1 MFQKLEMQ
9 ILLSSVTSVL
19 SLNLEQSRRAA
30 FLPVHW
36 RKDYSRSL
44 TIRARKEKGPCIPYV
59 LPSRLNLWPQI
70 METTTTT
77 ANSLPRLNFGAV
89 QFWLLLILCASPLL
103 PCFFQ
108 QCLTL
113 ARGKPLVLFVSRRQ
127 GKVGGGWIS
136 SSIRKPVLLAR
147 L

>member
-9 ILLSSVTSVL
+9 ILSSLSSVL

-30 FLPVHW
+30 FLLVHW

-44 TIRARKEKGPCIPYV
+44 TIRARKEKGPCMAYV
-59 LPSRLNLWPQI
+59 SPSRLNLWPQI
-70 METTTTT
+70 MKPTTTA

-103 PCFFQ
+103 PCCFQ
-108 QCLTL
+108 PRLTL
-113 ARGKPLVLFVSRRQ
+113 ARGKPLVLLVSCRQ
-127 GKVGGGWIS
+127 GKVGGGWVS
-136 SSIRKPVLLAR
+136 PSIRKPVLLAR